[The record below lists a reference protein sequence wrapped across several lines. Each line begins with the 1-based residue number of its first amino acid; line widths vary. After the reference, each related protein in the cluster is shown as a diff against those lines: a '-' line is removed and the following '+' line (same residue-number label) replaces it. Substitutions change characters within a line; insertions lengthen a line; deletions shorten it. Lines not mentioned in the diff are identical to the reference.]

1 VRKGSQPV
9 GPQRLAY
16 LLNGFPCL
24 AETYI
29 LQEILEL
36 ERQGLSP
43 RIFAL
48 YEPSDAQLVEE
59 AQSVQVPVTYIPRP
73 GYFSRDMLLL
83 LTAAVR
89 RFFKAPWRFLRA
101 GVLVAVRARQLSA
114 ARHLLY
120 AAYLADQ
127 LEHESITHLH
137 AHFANTPGSIAQLV
151 HLLTGMAYSFT
162 AHAYDI
168 YLPSKAALA
177 YKIQLAT
184 FVVTCTAYN
193 QHYLAAL
200 VDQRVGERIH
210 RIYHGLN
217 FRAFPSSPAVPSISL
232 TSPRMLAVSRLVE
245 KKGLPY
251 LLRACRLLI
260 DQGYDFTCCIVGEGP
275 LRPALEHEIRALALA
290 DRVELRGAQPH
301 ERVIELYQQAT
312 LMTLPCIVGQDGDRD
327 GIPNVL
333 VESLYMGVPIVSTTV
348 SGIPE
353 LITSEVNGLLV
364 PSNDSVTLAAALGRL
379 LDDPSLRDRLATAGR
394 QTVLEQFDMR
404 QNVTHLIDLL
414 YPHWQQTHQRLEA
427 EIGSLSHPNTSTVE
441 NRA

>member
-1 VRKGSQPV
+1 VRKYYQHL

-16 LLNGFPCL
+16 LLERFPCL

-36 ERQGLSP
+36 ERQGLSL

-48 YEPSDAQLVEE
+48 YEPSDGQMVEE
-59 AQSVQVPVTYIPRP
+59 AQYVHAPVTYLPRP
-73 GYFSRDMLLL
+73 RYFSRDMLLL
-83 LTAAVR
+83 VTAAVR

-101 GVLVAVRARQLSA
+101 GVLVAVHYRQLSA
-114 ARHLLY
+114 SRYLLY

-137 AHFANTPGSIAQLV
+137 AHFANTPGSVAQLV
-151 HLLTGMAYSFT
+151 HLLTGISYSFT

-168 YLPSKAALA
+168 YLSSKAALT
-177 YKIQLAT
+177 YKMRLAN

-193 QHYLAAL
+193 QRYLAAL
-200 VDQRVGERIH
+200 ADQRVGERIH

-217 FRAFPSSPAVPSISL
+217 FRAFPSSTAVPSISP
-232 TSPRMLAVSRLVE
+232 TFPRILAVGRLVE
-245 KKGLPY
+245 KKGMPY
-251 LLRACRLLI
+251 LLYACRLLI
-260 DQGYDFTCCIVGEGP
+260 DQGYDFTCCIVGDGP
-275 LRPALEHEIRALALA
+275 LRPALEQEIRELALA
-290 DRVELRGAQPH
+290 DRVELRGAEPH

-312 LMTLPCIVGQDGDRD
+312 IMTLPCIVGKNGDRD

-364 PSNDSVTLAAALGRL
+364 PPNDSVALAAALGRL
-379 LDDPSLRDRLATAGR
+379 LDDPTLRDRLATAGR
-394 QTVLEQFDMR
+394 QTVLEQFDMI
-404 QNVTHLIDLL
+404 QNLTHLIDLM
-414 YPHWQQTHQRLEA
+414 YPNWQQTHHRLGA
-427 EIGSLSHPNTSTVE
+427 EVDPLPT
-441 NRA
+441 

>member
-1 VRKGSQPV
+1 MRKDSQQV

-36 ERQGLSP
+36 ERQGLSL

-59 AQSVQVPVTYIPRP
+59 AQSVQAPVTYIPRP

-89 RFFKAPWRFLRA
+89 RFFKAPWRFLHA
-101 GVLVAVRARQLSA
+101 GVLVAVHTRQLSA
-114 ARHLLY
+114 SRHLLY

-137 AHFANTPGSIAQLV
+137 AHFANTPGSVAQLA
-151 HLLTGMAYSFT
+151 HLLTGISYSFT

-168 YLPSKAALA
+168 YLSSQAALA
-177 YKIQLAT
+177 YKMQLAT

-193 QHYLAAL
+193 QHYLVAL

-217 FRAFPSSPAVPSISL
+217 VRAFPSSPVVPS
-232 TSPRMLAVSRLVE
+232 TSPRILVVGRLVE
-245 KKGLPY
+245 KKGMPY

-260 DQGYDFTCCIVGEGP
+260 DQGYDFTCCIVGDGP
-275 LRPALEHEIRALALA
+275 LRPALEQEIRELALA
-290 DRVELRGAQPH
+290 DRVELLGAQPH

-312 LMTLPCIVGQDGDRD
+312 LVTLPCIVSQDGDRD

-333 VESLYMGVPIVSTTV
+333 VESLYMRVPIVSTTV

-364 PSNDSVTLAAALGRL
+364 PPNDSVALAAALGRL
-379 LDDPSLRDRLATAGR
+379 LDDPALRDRLATAGR
-394 QTVLEQFDMR
+394 QTVLEQFDMI

-414 YPHWQQTHQRLEA
+414 YPHWRQTHQRLEA
-427 EIGSLSHPNTSTVE
+427 EIG
-441 NRA
+441 

>member
-1 VRKGSQPV
+1 MRKDSQHV

-24 AETYI
+24 SETYI

-36 ERQGLSP
+36 ERQGLSL

-48 YEPSDAQLVEE
+48 YEPSDGQLVEE
-59 AQSVQVPVTYIPRP
+59 AQSVRAPVTYIPRP
-73 GYFSRDMLLL
+73 RYFSRDMLLL

-89 RFFKAPWRFLRA
+89 RFFKAPWRFLHA
-101 GVLVAVRARQLSA
+101 GVLVAVHTRQLSA
-114 ARHLLY
+114 SRHLLY
-120 AAYLADQ
+120 ATYLADQ

-137 AHFANTPGSIAQLV
+137 AHFANTPGSVAQLA
-151 HLLTGMAYSFT
+151 HLLTGISYSFT

-168 YLPSKAALA
+168 YLSSQAALA
-177 YKIQLAT
+177 YKMQLAT

-193 QHYLAAL
+193 QHYLEAL
-200 VDQRVGERIH
+200 VDQHVGERIH

-217 FRAFPSSPAVPSISL
+217 FSAFPSSPAVPSTSS
-232 TSPRMLAVSRLVE
+232 TSPRILVVGRLVE
-245 KKGLPY
+245 KKGIAY

-260 DQGYDFTCCIVGEGP
+260 DQGYDFTCCIVGDGP
-275 LRPALEHEIRALALA
+275 LRTALEQEIRELALA
-290 DRVELRGAQPH
+290 DRVELLGAQPH

-312 LMTLPCIVGQDGDRD
+312 LVTLPCIVSQDGDRD

-333 VESLYMGVPIVSTTV
+333 VESLYMRVPIVSTTV

-364 PSNDSVTLAAALGRL
+364 PPNDSVALAATLGRL
-379 LDDPSLRDRLATAGR
+379 LDDPALRDRLATAGR
-394 QTVLEQFDMR
+394 QTVLEQFDMI

-427 EIGSLSHPNTSTVE
+427 EIG
-441 NRA
+441 